1 MDEQEAYEQAEEKVK
16 RNARP
21 RGGFL
26 QVLIPRKDYFITP
39 IIVDL
44 NILVFLAMVI
54 SGVSILSPTVNDITN
69 WGADIR
75 TKVMNGEPWRLL
87 TCMFVHIGIIHLAV
101 NMLSL
106 ISLGRLLESF
116 IGKWRFLILY
126 ILTGLISSITSM
138 WWHLAIAAGASGA
151 IFGLFG
157 IFVAIVTTKIIE
169 PTVRKKMLRSIVFTI
184 LLNAAIGL
192 WAGIDNAAHV
202 GGLISGMIG
211 GYLIFFDLKAFYF
224 KRKKQVT
231 GILAAIAVLCVIGGF
246 FWMKTPSEIPA
257 GADVIGMDNDEILE
271 KYNPVHEK
279 ALNFWDQMNSA
290 TTADAVEKNYIIPL
304 QNYLGA
310 LEMMDTTGLKKESQQ
325 QIFKTY
331 EYLNWRI
338 QAGEYYKRSIT
349 EKRSDLKD
357 SAQVMMQKAD
367 ETIININEML
377 GK

>member
-126 ILTGLISSITSM
+126 ILTGL
-138 WWHLAIAAGASGA
+138 
-151 IFGLFG
+151 
-157 IFVAIVTTKIIE
+157 
-169 PTVRKKMLRSIVFTI
+169 
-184 LLNAAIGL
+184 
-192 WAGIDNAAHV
+192 
-202 GGLISGMIG
+202 
-211 GYLIFFDLKAFYF
+211 
-224 KRKKQVT
+224 
-231 GILAAIAVLCVIGGF
+231 
-246 FWMKTPSEIPA
+246 
-257 GADVIGMDNDEILE
+257 
-271 KYNPVHEK
+271 
-279 ALNFWDQMNSA
+279 
-290 TTADAVEKNYIIPL
+290 
-304 QNYLGA
+304 
-310 LEMMDTTGLKKESQQ
+310 
-325 QIFKTY
+325 
-331 EYLNWRI
+331 
-338 QAGEYYKRSIT
+338 
-349 EKRSDLKD
+349 
-357 SAQVMMQKAD
+357 
-367 ETIININEML
+367 
-377 GK
+377 